1 VRVANGQWLVLALA
15 CAVGVT
21 GLLLAASD
29 SGGAT
34 DTIGLGLFV
43 VAVVY
48 AFVFIKRHF
57 DRLDQSQH

>member
-1 VRVANGQWLVLALA
+1 MTNGEWLVLVLA
-15 CAVGVT
+15 CAAGVM
-21 GLLLAASD
+21 GLLLAASE

-34 DTIGLGLFV
+34 DIIGLGLFA

-57 DRLDQSQH
+57 DRLEQSRH